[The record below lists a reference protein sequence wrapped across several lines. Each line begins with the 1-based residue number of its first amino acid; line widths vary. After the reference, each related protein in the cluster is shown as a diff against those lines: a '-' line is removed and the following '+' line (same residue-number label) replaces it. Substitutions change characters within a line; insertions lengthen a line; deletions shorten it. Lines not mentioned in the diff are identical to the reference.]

1 MIVTAIHFVLY
12 CTTARQ
18 LFSRSYPPHPS
29 PRQMR
34 EILFP
39 RALRRIP
46 LAREFV
52 AMRPLSPF
60 TESVSG
66 RCSRSSLRSQAARS
80 CAPVLQLRL
89 TIARTASSPAH
100 VDFEYSDTLC
110 GTAWRDD
117 YIRLHSAIRSASAAA
132 YTPPPSPTP
141 PPPASSPASHS
152 SRRLL
157 SLANSPP
164 LPPPAAAAI
173 VTSAAAAAA
182 TSAEVSEPSLSNQT
196 LPASPIRFL
205 TFDQAGHCGGFGDF
219 LVGLVSSFVAA
230 LLDRR
235 AFVIRQ
241 NCIQYAFEPAFI
253 DWRPSPDVP
262 MEPFRRT
269 RNLNESFSPGVIP
282 FLDLNGN
289 RLGLQGLERF
299 KAFRHVKV
307 LWNRRMSLR
316 CKEVQRRCPL
326 EERVMAA
333 DDGGDAHGAGE
344 VRKEVWPLTAR
355 LLQEMREVRTV
366 VVGVHVRL
374 SDSVVRD
381 PHATAKS
388 VTPASM
394 AAALEAAAPIL
405 ACAKVSEPSHAA
417 YRLNTHLQCA
427 SPAVCVTCSVRHLQC
442 ASSAV
447 CVICSVR
454 TVLPSS
460 PVPRDAPILACAEV
474 SRPREERQANAG
486 LCETKAGS
494 GEGKAGSGEGKAGSG
509 EGKAGSGSE
518 DMWYPPP
525 LTVRWMLIVSPSSPS
540 SQTTP
545 PFPTPTP
552 PPPLP
557 NPPCS
562 PPGSGGHVV
571 SPASHNALDAHHQL
585 NRLKDG
591 HPIALPRQG
600 ECL

>member
-1 MIVTAIHFVLY
+1 ML
-12 CTTARQ
+12 
-18 LFSRSYPPHPS
+18 SRSC
-29 PRQMR
+29 R
-34 EILFP
+34 ILSLVELATATLML
-39 RALRRIP
+39 AL
-46 LAREFV
+46 
-52 AMRPLSPF
+52 S
-60 TESVSG
+60 T
-66 RCSRSSLRSQAARS
+66 
-80 CAPVLQLRL
+80 VLQLRL

-307 LWNRRMSLR
+307 LWNRRMVTEMLTKGTGNWADAFRAMGLR
-316 CKEVQRRCPL
+316 PPYAFCCILRFLVRP
-326 EERVMAA
+326 
-333 DDGGDAHGAGE
+333 
-344 VRKEVWPLTAR
+344 RKEVWPLTAR

-417 YRLNTHLQCA
+417 Y
-427 SPAVCVTCSVRHLQC
+427 
-442 ASSAV
+442 
-447 CVICSVR
+447 
-454 TVLPSS
+454 
-460 PVPRDAPILACAEV
+460 
-474 SRPREERQANAG
+474 
-486 LCETKAGS
+486 
-494 GEGKAGSGEGKAGSG
+494 
-509 EGKAGSGSE
+509 
-518 DMWYPPP
+518 
-525 LTVRWMLIVSPSSPS
+525 
-540 SQTTP
+540 
-545 PFPTPTP
+545 
-552 PPPLP
+552 
-557 NPPCS
+557 
-562 PPGSGGHVV
+562 
-571 SPASHNALDAHHQL
+571 
-585 NRLKDG
+585 
-591 HPIALPRQG
+591 IA
-600 ECL
+600 

>member
-1 MIVTAIHFVLY
+1 MLYGPKVLPAFFVIMTGCAILCFLLATDPTLSPYHAVVCFVLAFVRIPIAP
-12 CTTARQ
+12 CS
-18 LFSRSYPPHPS
+18 LPS
-29 PRQMR
+29 PQSSPSSPPCLSFFSHM
-34 EILFP
+34 
-39 RALRRIP
+39 ALSSQVPPPIQP
-46 LAREFV
+46 SV
-52 AMRPLSPF
+52 PSPKPPPPPPLS
-60 TESVSG
+60 
-66 RCSRSSLRSQAARS
+66 SQ
-80 CAPVLQLRL
+80 VLQSRL

-164 LPPPAAAAI
+164 LPPPAAAAT

-205 TFDQAGHCGGFGDF
+205 TFDQSGHCGGFGDF

-235 AFVIRQ
+235 AFVIRH

-262 MEPFRRT
+262 MEPSRRT
-269 RNLNESFSPGVIP
+269 RNLNESFSPGM
-282 FLDLNGN
+282 LTKGTGEWAD
-289 RLGLQGLERF
+289 
-299 KAFRHVKV
+299 AFRA
-307 LWNRRMSLR
+307 MGLR
-316 CKEVQRRCPL
+316 PPYAFGCILRFLVRP
-326 EERVMAA
+326 
-333 DDGGDAHGAGE
+333 
-344 VRKEVWPLTAR
+344 RKEVWPLTAR

-405 ACAKVSEPSHAA
+405 ACAK
-417 YRLNTHLQCA
+417 
-427 SPAVCVTCSVRHLQC
+427 AV
-442 ASSAV
+442 
-447 CVICSVR
+447 
-454 TVLPSS
+454 
-460 PVPRDAPILACAEV
+460 
-474 SRPREERQANAG
+474 
-486 LCETKAGS
+486 
-494 GEGKAGSGEGKAGSG
+494 
-509 EGKAGSGSE
+509 E

-525 LTVRWMLIVSPSSPS
+525 LTVRWMLITNSIDLKTAIRSHFPGKILETNFVPRHSQAFGNKGKEQEREEAEQGYREMVAEWLLLSSSNSVVLPVTLICERDIEHRSQRVNEPKASREPPSSPRAS
-540 SQTTP
+540 LVAVFRIP
-545 PFPTPTP
+545 AN
-552 PPPLP
+552 PLTSGFVRLIASLQVFWVP
-557 NPPCS
+557 VDLLS
-562 PPGSGGHVV
+562 PIGRS
-571 SPASHNALDAHHQL
+571 
-585 NRLKDG
+585 R
-591 HPIALPRQG
+591 IAA
-600 ECL
+600 E